1 MPSLVQGR
9 VIFPKIAVLDPQG
22 QNPKEGRPFVVITT
36 SEDIKKN
43 GSIFAVGITGMF
55 DPSASAQHVPLP
67 YGPTARTGLK
77 KESAALCTWLI
88 DVLPDKVDIGTGF
101 IDPRLVA
108 LIAEKVAALGTVA
121 QMIREE

>member
-22 QNPKEGRPFVVITT
+22 RNPKEGRPFVVITT
-36 SEDIKKN
+36 TEDIQNN
-43 GSIFAVGITGMF
+43 GSIFAVGITGMI
-55 DPSASAQHVPLP
+55 DSSHADRYVTLP
-67 YGPTARTGLK
+67 YGTTARSGLK

-88 DVLPDKVDIGTGF
+88 DVLPAQLTIGTGF

-108 LIAEKVAALGTVA
+108 QIAEKVAAFQIIA
-121 QMIREE
+121 QVIREE